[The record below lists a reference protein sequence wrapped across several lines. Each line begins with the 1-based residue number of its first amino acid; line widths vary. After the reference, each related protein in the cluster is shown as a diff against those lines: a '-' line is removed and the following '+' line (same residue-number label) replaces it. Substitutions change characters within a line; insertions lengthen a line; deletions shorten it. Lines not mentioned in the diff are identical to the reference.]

1 MTARVQVKV
10 CGLTTPEDARAA
22 AEAGADAIGLVF
34 WPHSPRAVDVAT
46 ARRIAAALP
55 PFVAR
60 VGVFVDASREELW
73 RVAEAVPLD
82 LVQLHGHEP
91 LEALDGLPR
100 RAIKALGVGP
110 DFDLEHARRC
120 AEKAAALLLD
130 TGGQTR
136 PGGSGRAF
144 DWAVARRVRAQVP
157 RLILAGGLNADNVAA
172 ALQAVHPD
180 ALDVSSGV
188 ESSPGRKDERRVRA
202 FIEAVRAVEPGS
214 AAQARTQAER

>member
-10 CGLTTPEDARAA
+10 CGLTTPEDARAV

-34 WPHSPRAVDVAT
+34 WAQSPRAVDVET

-60 VGVFVDASREELW
+60 VGVFVDASRDELR

-91 LEALDGLPR
+91 LEALEGLPR
-100 RAIKALGVGP
+100 RAIKALGVGA
-110 DFDLEHARRC
+110 DFDLEQARRY
-120 AEKAAALLLD
+120 AERADALLLD
-130 TGGQTR
+130 TGGQAR

-144 DWAVARRVRAQVP
+144 DWAIARALRARVP
-157 RLILAGGLNADNVAA
+157 RLILAGGLTPDNVAA
-172 ALQAVHPD
+172 AITAVRPD
-180 ALDVSSGV
+180 AADVSSGV
-188 ESSPGRKDERRVRA
+188 ESSPGRKDAAKVRA
-202 FIEAVRAVEPGS
+202 FIEAVRAVALES
-214 AAQARTQAER
+214 AAQARKQAER